1 MVAFPGSSAGKES
14 SCNAGDPSSISGLG
28 VSAGEEIGSP
38 LQYFWASLVAQTVKN
53 PPAMGK
59 TCVWSLGQED
69 PLEKGKATHSSI
81 LAWRIPW
88 TEEPGRL
95 QSTELQSWTR
105 LRDFHLWLLDN
116 AVLVSKVQQNESAT
130 HTHISPPFWTSVPF
144 RSPQCIQQ
152 SPLCYTVCTH

>member
-1 MVAFPGSSAGKES
+1 MLGKPRRSPWEDLSLVLMAASSTFPILLQSPTTPHFQLMPFYFFKINFYWSMVAFPGSSAGKES

-53 PPAMGK
+53 PPVMGE
-59 TCVWSLGQED
+59 TCVWSLGRED

-95 QSTELQSWTR
+95 
-105 LRDFHLWLLDN
+105 
-116 AVLVSKVQQNESAT
+116 
-130 HTHISPPFWTSVPF
+130 
-144 RSPQCIQQ
+144 
-152 SPLCYTVCTH
+152 